1 MTPNTAPAPGT
12 LSQLCAAALRA
23 NGALMASLL
32 QSLSAGQKEALQRL
46 LTAGGSVGIETL
58 VDKNAANRVLLVG
71 LEREGSR
78 LVLAE
83 VATSTG
89 QAFTGYGI
97 LAPEP
102 RGGIH

>member
-1 MTPNTAPAPGT
+1 MTSNTAPAPGT

-32 QSLSAGQKEALQRL
+32 QALSAGQKEDLQRL
-46 LTAGGSVGIETL
+46 LAGGGSVGIETL
-58 VDKNAANRVLLVG
+58 VDKNAASRVLLVG

-83 VATSTG
+83 VAKM
-89 QAFTGYGI
+89 
-97 LAPEP
+97 LDRP
-102 RGGIH
+102 